1 MCLSDFIYDFY
12 YLSRKKQIIL
22 ISCAVLVV
30 CLLVG
35 AVCFYVH
42 MAIRINTPDYEPD
55 IIVSSPDGQ
64 YELVIR
70 EEAQLH
76 ASAAVIYIR
85 KPGQDKW
92 YNSWKEQHIGNTLSD
107 ECLPFTNGYYYVKWE
122 SERVVLGYYRGYDTS
137 VEDRDD
143 PTTWQGLLIY
153 EFR

>member
-30 CLLVG
+30 CLLVA
-35 AVCFYVH
+35 AVCFYVY

-55 IIVSSPDGQ
+55 IIHSAPDGQ

-107 ECLPFTNGYYYVKWE
+107 ECLPLPMDIIMLNGRARE
-122 SERVVLGYYRGYDTS
+122 SCWDIIGDMI
-137 VEDRDD
+137 
-143 PTTWQGLLIY
+143 LLLKT
-153 EFR
+153 RMTLLPGRAC

>member
-35 AVCFYVH
+35 AVCFYAYLSNLVSN
-42 MAIRINTPDYEPD
+42 AYLEPD

-70 EEAQLH
+70 ERRMMGE
-76 ASAAVIYIR
+76 SDGYIYIR

-107 ECLPFTNGYYYVKWE
+107 EYLPFANGYYYVKWE

-137 VEDRDD
+137 IEDKDD

>member
-22 ISCAVLVV
+22 IICAVLVV

-35 AVCFYVH
+35 AVCFYVYLSNLVSN
-42 MAIRINTPDYEPD
+42 AYLEPD

-70 EEAQLH
+70 ERRMMGE
-76 ASAAVIYIR
+76 SDGYIYIR

-92 YNSWKEQHIGNTLSD
+92 YNRWKEQHIGNTLSD
-107 ECLPFTNGYYYVKWE
+107 EYLPFANGYYYVEWE
-122 SERVVLGYYRGYDTS
+122 SDKVTIYYLKGFYSDGEKIDDRSTWLGVLT
-137 VEDRDD
+137 
-143 PTTWQGLLIY
+143 Y
-153 EFR
+153 ELE

>member
-22 ISCAVLVV
+22 IICAVLVV

-35 AVCFYVH
+35 AVCFYVYLSNLVSN
-42 MAIRINTPDYEPD
+42 AYLEPD

-70 EEAQLH
+70 ERRMMGE
-76 ASAAVIYIR
+76 SDGYIYIR

-107 ECLPFTNGYYYVKWE
+107 ECLPFANGYYYVEWE
-122 SERVVLGYYRGYDTS
+122 SERIVLGYYRGYDTS
-137 VEDRDD
+137 IEDKDD

>member
-1 MCLSDFIYDFY
+1 
-12 YLSRKKQIIL
+12 
-22 ISCAVLVV
+22 
-30 CLLVG
+30 
-35 AVCFYVH
+35 

-85 KPGQDKW
+85 KPGQDQW
-92 YNSWKEQHIGNTLSD
+92 YNSWKEQLIGSTLSD

-137 VEDRDD
+137 VEDKDD

>member
-22 ISCAVLVV
+22 SICAVLVV
-30 CLLVG
+30 CLLVV
-35 AVCFYVH
+35 AVCLYVD
-42 MAIRINTPDYEPD
+42 MVIRINAPDYEPD

-70 EEAQLH
+70 EENSFHDSH
-76 ASAAVIYIR
+76 ANFIIR

-92 YNSWKEQHIGNTLSD
+92 YNKWKEQDIGGGWS
-107 ECLPFTNGYYYVKWE
+107 EEFLPFANGYYYVEWE
-122 SERVVLGYYRGYDTS
+122 SDKVTIYYLKGFYSDG
-137 VEDRDD
+137 EKMDDRS
-143 PTTWQGLLIY
+143 TWQGLFSY